1 MCDIYIFSGLLSY
14 ILAPTIWV
22 KAVTNR
28 ARLRE
33 MLVVDQLVVLL
44 VLRTEY
50 VGGNGRGGGQA
61 FFLFLFSFLSF
72 VRGKGRGEGMGFVH
86 VEIIS

>member
-14 ILAPTIWV
+14 ILAPMIWV

-50 VGGNGRGGGQA
+50 VGARGEGGGKL
-61 FFLFLFSFLSF
+61 FFLFLSNFLSF
-72 VRGKGRGEGMGFVH
+72 ICRKGRGKGMGFVH
-86 VEIIS
+86 VENTS

>member
-1 MCDIYIFSGLLSY
+1 MCDIYISSGLLSY

-50 VGGNGRGGGQA
+50 VGA
-61 FFLFLFSFLSF
+61 
-72 VRGKGRGEGMGFVH
+72 RGEGGGKLFFSFFPTFFLSSVGKDGEKGWGLFM
-86 VEIIS
+86 